1 MNGQNSNRRIVLAD
15 DEAFITATVA
25 AKLRA
30 LDDEVACAGDGE
42 EALELIAEFGPTL
55 LVSDF
60 QMPVMDGFQL
70 ACRLRE
76 NPATASLPIVMLTA
90 RGHALSAEELARTN
104 IRAVLAKPFS
114 VRELVSV
121 IDSLTRD
128 AAAPASSAGDAP
140 AAEPIAISKPPISK
154 AA

>member
-1 MNGQNSNRRIVLAD
+1 MNGQSRNRRILLAD

-30 LDDEVACAGDGE
+30 LGDEVACAGDGE
-42 EALELIAEFGPTL
+42 EALDLIAEFEPTL

-60 QMPVMDGFQL
+60 QMPVLDGFRL

-90 RGHALSAEELARTN
+90 RGHALSPEELARTN

-114 VRELVSV
+114 VRELISL

-128 AAAPASSAGDAP
+128 VTAPDASQNNTGS
-140 AAEPIAISKPPISK
+140 AEPIAIVSPPINK